1 MSDEDGVRWDRRY
14 ADRGSVTLDDAALPA
29 VFQPFAEEFPTTGR
43 ALDLACGTGGA
54 AVWLAQ
60 RGMAVWGCDVS
71 AVAISQARE
80 LAERCGV
87 AARCHFE
94 VCDLDN
100 GLPAGS
106 PADVLICNMF
116 RDARLDQAITGRIAP
131 GGLLAASALSEV
143 GASPGSFRVG
153 AGELRRA
160 FAGLDVIA
168 GEEAHGRAWLLARAV
183 ATVDRTPQ

>member
-168 GEEAHGRAWLLARAV
+168 GGEAHGRAWLLARAV
-183 ATVDRTPQ
+183 ATVDRTPE

>member
-1 MSDEDGVRWDRRY
+1 MSDEDRVRWDRRY
-14 ADRGSVTLDDAALPA
+14 TDRGLVTLDEPALPA
-29 VFQPFAEEFPTTGR
+29 VFQPFADEFPTTGC

-71 AVAISQARE
+71 AVAISHARA

-87 AARCHFE
+87 TARCHFQ

-116 RDARLDQAITGRIAP
+116 RDARLDQAIIGRIAP
-131 GGLLAASALSEV
+131 GGLLAVSALSEV
-143 GASPGSFRVG
+143 GASPGSFRAR

-183 ATVDRTPQ
+183 KTVDRTPE